1 MEPLDEPTDSI
12 EVHAFSTTT
21 LTTTQLLSGMTE
33 GIPETIGG
41 VLSRPFES
49 DPPFPT
55 VIVLHGAGGTEG
67 NAIRWTSHLNRIG
80 VATFVIDSYTGRGIP
95 LRQSY
100 DYVDG
105 RGMIVDAYQGL
116 AYLAQHPPIDATRIA
131 VMGFSKGGAAA
142 LYSSLKRF
150 QRQLAPAGLEF
161 AAHIAFYPPCWITF
175 RHDEEVTDRPIR
187 LLHGTADDWTPI
199 TPCQEYISRLQQRGK
214 DAQLLAFAGTPHGF
228 DMPWAQEHFTA
239 YNGLGTCR
247 LIEREDG
254 KVVNLDT
261 GRPWQPTDAGVTE
274 GVTEGADPYAYAEV
288 VQAITAFL
296 TDTFQLNILGR

>member
-1 MEPLDEPTDSI
+1 MEQVTEPTGYI
-12 EVHAFSTTT
+12 EVHVFSTTT
-21 LTTTQLLSGMTE
+21 LTTTQLLTGMHD
-33 GIPETIGG
+33 GIPETITG

-55 VIVLHGAGGTEG
+55 VILLHGAGGMEANTLH
-67 NAIRWTSHLNRIG
+67 WTHHLNRIG
-80 VATFVIDSYTGRGIP
+80 VATFAIDSYTGRGIP
-95 LRQSY
+95 VRQPY

-150 QRQLAPAGLEF
+150 QRQLSPTGVEF
-161 AAHIAFYPPCWITF
+161 AAHIAVYPPCWITF
-175 RHDEEVTDRPIR
+175 RHDEDVTDRPIR
-187 LLHGTADDWTPI
+187 ILHGTADDWTPI
-199 TPCQEYISRLQQRGK
+199 TPCQEYIARLQQRGK
-214 DAQLLAFAGTPHGF
+214 DAQLLAFADAPHGF
-228 DMPWAQEHFTA
+228 DMPWPQEHFTA

-254 KVVNLDT
+254 KVVNRDT
-261 GRPWQPTDAGVTE
+261 GQRWQPTDAGVTE
-274 GVTEGADPYAYAEV
+274 GVTAGADPRAYAEAVQV
-288 VQAITAFL
+288 VTALL
-296 TDTFQLNILGR
+296 TDTFKL